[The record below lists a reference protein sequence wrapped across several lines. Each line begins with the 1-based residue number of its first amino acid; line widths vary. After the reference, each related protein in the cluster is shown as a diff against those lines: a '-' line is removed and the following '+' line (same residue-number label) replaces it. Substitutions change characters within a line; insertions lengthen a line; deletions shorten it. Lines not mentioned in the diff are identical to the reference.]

1 MKITKHELRRI
12 IQEFIEAEDPFD
24 VETVEDAWA
33 GGDDLVLPI
42 DHSKAAKS
50 EPVTDSPETLPDAEP
65 VLSKE
70 SRIRNKQRYLRNL
83 ARRREI
89 FRK

>member
-1 MKITKHELRRI
+1 MRVTKRQLRRI
-12 IQEFIEAEDPFD
+12 IKEFLEAEDPAD
-24 VETVEDAWA
+24 VVPVEDAWS

-50 EPVTDSPETLPDAEP
+50 EPVTDYPEMLPAAEP

-70 SRIRNKQRYLRNL
+70 ARIRNKQQYLRNL

>member
-1 MKITKHELRRI
+1 MKVTKRQLRRI
-12 IQEFIEAEDPFD
+12 INEFLEEEHPSDIEP
-24 VETVEDAWA
+24 VEDTWS

-50 EPVTDSPETLPDAEP
+50 EPVTDHPEMLPNAEP

-70 SRIRNKQRYLRNL
+70 ARIRNKQKYLRNL

>member
-1 MKITKHELRRI
+1 MRVTRHQLRRI
-12 IQEFIEAEDPFD
+12 IREFLEAENPAD
-24 VETVEDAWA
+24 VVPVEDAWA

-42 DHSKAAKS
+42 DHSKAVKS
-50 EPVTDSPETLPDAEP
+50 EPVTDYSEMLPMAEP

-70 SRIRNKQRYLRNL
+70 GRIRIKQAYLRNL

-89 FRK
+89 FRE

>member
-1 MKITKHELRRI
+1 MRISKNQLRDVIR
-12 IQEFIEAEDPFD
+12 EFLEAESPSD
-24 VETVEDAWA
+24 VEAVEDAWS
-33 GGDDLVLPI
+33 GGDDLVLPV
-42 DHSKAAKS
+42 DHAKAGKFD
-50 EPVTDSPETLPDAEP
+50 PIVDYPEMLPSAEP

-70 SRIRNKQRYLRNL
+70 GRIRLKQKHLRNL